1 MPSDM
6 TSDIQGMIK
15 EAYYKL
21 NVRGVGELLTL
32 GTVNKAFRR
41 SVDQLLLA
49 VMKRETPS
57 SLRFQENAN
66 HQAEHWIALG
76 CVSFVR
82 EAEMRGE
89 TKSKLQVR
97 SFMYTMAYKFTQCG
111 PENAAIGSIY
121 SALNSSSLWFSKDK
135 ETRDA
140 ERDAFSRMATSR
152 LAPGGQSLLPWVSEE
167 DIRKTLALAAKIRIH
182 FE

>member
-1 MPSDM
+1 MFPP
-6 TSDIQGMIK
+6 G
-15 EAYYKL
+15 APA
-21 NVRGVGELLTL
+21 RAHAACVGFCPEVHETKQKQVVLAIINDERAAQTDLM
-32 GTVNKAFRR
+32 
-41 SVDQLLLA
+41 QLPDA
-49 VMKRETPS
+49 
-57 SLRFQENAN
+57 LRAQYAK
-66 HQAEHWIALG
+66 HQAAHWIALG

-97 SFMYTMAYKFTQCG
+97 SFMYTMAYKFTQYG
-111 PENAAIGSIY
+111 PEMAAKGSIY
-121 SALNSSSLWFSKDK
+121 SALNNSSLWFSKDK
-135 ETRDA
+135 ATRDA